1 MFVKD
6 SKIGILLENGHQ
18 RDAEEEKKIKF
29 EDFEKNS
36 CFVNSLIRTCAIES
50 N

>member
-18 RDAEEEKKIKF
+18 HDAEEEKRIKLK
-29 EDFEKNS
+29 DLKKNS
-36 CFVNSLIRTCAIES
+36 CSVDLFIRTWTIGS
-50 N
+50 D